1 VDTASVS
8 VAGSSEARDDRFSL
22 AFALAVNA
30 SEEGI
35 VPTTHDP
42 QQHTPP

>member
-1 VDTASVS
+1 MV
-8 VAGSSEARDDRFSL
+8 GISETRDDRFS
-22 AFALAVNA
+22 AVFALAVIA

-42 QQHTPP
+42 QQHPPP